1 MSYGDLLF
9 LGSFNYMHRDFNAPD
24 NADRPVDSS
33 AAMIAA
39 SAFLLLA
46 QIEQSQSP
54 ANTSGSEYWL
64 ESAMQ
69 VSKRLTY
76 DLIQTDA
83 SFSS

>member
-1 MSYGDLLF
+1 
-9 LGSFNYMHRDFNAPD
+9 MHRDFNAPD
-24 NADRPVDSS
+24 NADRPADSS

-69 VSKRLTY
+69 VSERSMYHLTH
-76 DLIQTDA
+76 INA

>member
-1 MSYGDLLF
+1 MSYDGMIF
-9 LGSFNYMHRDFNAPD
+9 FGSINCMHRDFNAPD
-24 NADRPVDSS
+24 NADRPADSS

-69 VSKRLTY
+69 VSERSTY
-76 DLIQTDA
+76 HVTHINA